1 LVGRSGAPRLRQLA
15 GRYPMAVAGLLAFD
29 LTSEVGC
36 PSFTPHL
43 PNVGAVCPA
52 AYWDMTIGV
61 PHERK

>member
-1 LVGRSGAPRLRQLA
+1 
-15 GRYPMAVAGLLAFD
+15 MAVAGLLAFD